1 MISSTEDNYK
11 VSIERLNNFKQWY
24 ENNKDNY
31 KKAADYVKKQI
42 CFTLKEHNI
51 IPAYIKSRTKDAN
64 SAYDK
69 AKKYEIKNGERTLK
83 YTDPKNQIMDF
94 AGVRVVLYLPFELE
108 AVINIFEN
116 LFKDDILEKESEN
129 KLDKL
134 GKNTVGYLSVH
145 YVLKLNPKE
154 AIYRELKGLKCEVQ
168 IRTIL
173 EDAWAQIFHDRLYK
187 NYYLTNPKAERQVNL
202 LSGSL
207 ELIDDKINDLAS
219 FFDSM
224 NGNINARE
232 FQYLLDETINADN
245 LVKYFNILF
254 KTKSYRLFS
263 FDQTIEILSH
273 FDISTL
279 RDLDRYITPDFINK
293 IEVSDI
299 DINIDRVIRYI
310 LIIQDYTKFFDNLN
324 HTFTIDSSTYNFL
337 NGYIDMK
344 TVCEKYNQL
353 NYILKEEK

>member
-1 MISSTEDNYK
+1 MTSNNKDDYK
-11 VSIERLNNFKQWY
+11 ASIERLENFKQWY
-24 ENNKDNY
+24 EDNRDNY
-31 KKAADYVKKQI
+31 KKATDYVKKQI
-42 CFTLKEHNI
+42 CFALKEHNI
-51 IPAYIKSRTKDAN
+51 IPAYIKTRTKDVN

-69 AKKYEIKNGERTLK
+69 AKKCEIKNGKKILK

-94 AGVRVVLYLPFELE
+94 AGVRVVLYLTFELE
-108 AVINIFEN
+108 TVTNIFEN
-116 LFKDDILEKESEN
+116 LFKDDILQKESEN

-219 FFDSM
+219 FFDSI

-232 FQYLLDETINADN
+232 FQYLLDENITKEN
-245 LVKYFNILF
+245 LVKYFNIIF
-254 KTKSYRLFS
+254 ETDSKKFVSYKEIKS
-263 FDQTIEILSH
+263 ILDI
-273 FDISTL
+273 FDIVTL
-279 RDLDRYITPDFINK
+279 RDLDRNITPNLITKISDFNK
-293 IEVSDI
+293 DLT
-299 DINIDRVIRYI
+299 IDRIIRYI
-310 LIIQDYTKFFDNLN
+310 LIIYDSSKFFE
-324 HTFTIDSSTYNFL
+324 TINKEDFIIDKNTYNFL
-337 NGYIDMK
+337 NNFIDMK
-344 TVCEKYNQL
+344 NICEIYN
-353 NYILKEEK
+353 IIHIEKED